1 MICKMAQSRPR
12 AKKSNTFPPLFVPR
26 RSNLDSRRCDQPQGT
41 RNDLTSSFH
50 AVVYPL
56 FHRCEAV
63 STTGFA
69 ATATLKTRK
78 DTVRILLSRPWNDQ
92 DVAALRK
99 MWEEGVP
106 VRKLALRFRR
116 SQSAIRGKA
125 VQLGLKRPVQPV
137 RQPVAEE
144 LRAS

>member
-1 MICKMAQSRPR
+1 VRCLYCFTAANAEPSYEDGGLQHG
-12 AKKSNTFPPLFVPR
+12 NT
-26 RSNLDSRRCDQPQGT
+26 Q
-41 RNDLTSSFH
+41 
-50 AVVYPL
+50 
-56 FHRCEAV
+56 
-63 STTGFA
+63 
-69 ATATLKTRK
+69 TRK
-78 DTVRILLSRPWNDQ
+78 GTVRILLSRPWNDQ

-125 VQLGLKRPVQPV
+125 VQLGLKRPVQPA
-137 RQPVAEE
+137 RPPMAEE

>member
-1 MICKMAQSRPR
+1 MRDVLAVADLQVR
-12 AKKSNTFPPLFVPR
+12 
-26 RSNLDSRRCDQPQGT
+26 GT
-41 RNDLTSSFH
+41 TNHLTSSPGRGRCAAFE
-50 AVVYPL
+50 PL
-56 FHRCEAV
+56 R
-63 STTGFA
+63 GRFA
-69 ATATLKTRK
+69 LLRLLQHGNRQTRK

-92 DVAALRK
+92 DVAALKK

-125 VQLGLKRPVQPV
+125 VQLGLKRPVQPA
-137 RQPVAEE
+137 RQPAAEE

>member
-1 MICKMAQSRPR
+1 M
-12 AKKSNTFPPLFVPR
+12 
-26 RSNLDSRRCDQPQGT
+26 
-41 RNDLTSSFH
+41 
-50 AVVYPL
+50 
-56 FHRCEAV
+56 
-63 STTGFA
+63 
-69 ATATLKTRK
+69 
-78 DTVRILLSRPWNDQ
+78 RILLSRPWNAQ

-125 VQLGLKRPVQPV
+125 VQLGLKRPVQPA
-137 RQPVAEE
+137 RPLVAEE